1 LKNFTLIQGNPNDT
15 VAGVTTTEQP
25 AESYPRAFQSAVGKL
40 LGNEGGYNDDPA
52 DPGGETNWGI
62 CKRNYPA
69 LAIKSLTRA
78 QAIAIY
84 YCDWWQRYHYSDLPA
99 PIGAKVFDLAV
110 NVGPEHAMNCLQ
122 RALRA
127 CGKRVEEDG
136 ANGPATRFAA
146 RAANQ
151 AALLAALRSEAAGYY
166 RELAAI
172 ERGRPRD
179 SSAEFLRGWLN
190 RAYE

>member
-1 LKNFTLIQGNPNDT
+1 
-15 VAGVTTTEQP
+15 VATTEQQQ
-25 AESYPRAFQSAVGKL
+25 ASYPRAFQSAVGKV
-40 LGNEGGYNDDPA
+40 LGDEGGYSDDPA

-69 LAIKSLTRA
+69 LDIRSLTRVR
-78 QAIAIY
+78 AIAIY
-84 YCDWWQRYHYSDLPA
+84 YSDWWQRYHYSDLPA

-110 NVGPEHAMNCLQ
+110 NIGPEHAMNCLQ

-127 CGKRVEEDG
+127 CGKQVEEDG
-136 ANGPATRFAA
+136 VNGPATRIAA
-146 RAANQ
+146 QAANQ

-166 RELAAI
+166 RELATT
-172 ERGRPRD
+172 ERGRRGGHG
-179 SSAEFLRGWLN
+179 AEFLRGWLN

>member
-1 LKNFTLIQGNPNDT
+1 M
-15 VAGVTTTEQP
+15 
-25 AESYPRAFQSAVGKL
+25 SAVGRL
-40 LGNEGGYNDDPA
+40 LGDEGGYSDDPE

-69 LAIKSLTRA
+69 LDIKALTRA
-78 QAIAIY
+78 EAIAIY
-84 YCDWWQRYHYSDLPA
+84 YRDWWQRYHYSDLPA

-136 ANGPATRFAA
+136 TNGPATRIAA

-151 AALLAALRSEAAGYY
+151 AALIAALRSEAAGYY
-166 RELAAI
+166 RELAAT
-172 ERGRPRD
+172 EHGRRRD
-179 SSAEFLRGWLN
+179 HGAEFLRGWLN